1 MAKTIVV
8 REGGG
13 SLSLN
18 FFKYRPAKDRLQVV
32 EDISVSSTEF
42 PSVLRIHHSTLNK
55 GKLKDLQ
62 HLTGKVFYQERVHL
76 CPCRGNITA
85 ENGHTD

>member
-1 MAKTIVV
+1 MN
-8 REGGG
+8 
-13 SLSLN
+13 SLSLD

-32 EDISVSSTEF
+32 EDISVSSMEF
-42 PSVLRIHHSTLNK
+42 PSVLRIYHSTLNK

-62 HLTGKVFYQERVHL
+62 HLRGKVFYQESIYL
-76 CPCRGNITA
+76 CSYRSNITA